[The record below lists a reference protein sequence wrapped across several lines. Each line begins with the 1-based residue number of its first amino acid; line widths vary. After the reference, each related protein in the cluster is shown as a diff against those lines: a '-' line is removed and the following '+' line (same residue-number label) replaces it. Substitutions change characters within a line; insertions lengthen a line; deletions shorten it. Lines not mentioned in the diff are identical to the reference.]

1 MLKWSQGNKTKKMK
15 TTNLA
20 CRAIPMVKSRL
31 LLFGILLALVI
42 VLPGFIHNQWITGP
56 IVNAALIL
64 AAVCVGPMEAVVL
77 GLMPSTMALSS
88 GLLPLPLAP
97 MVPFII
103 IGNAILILSFQYL
116 AVSNYALRI
125 LVAAFLK
132 SAFLI
137 FSVTF
142 LMDKLFEKEFLG
154 NLLLMMSWPQFV
166 TALIGGLVVYPLFKA
181 QK

>member
-1 MLKWSQGNKTKKMK
+1 MK
-15 TTNLA
+15 TTKLA
-20 CRAIPMVKSRL
+20 CRSVPIVRSRL
-31 LLFGILLALVI
+31 LLFGVLLALVI
-42 VLPGFIHNQWITGP
+42 VLPGFVHNQWITGP

-64 AAVCVGPMEAVVL
+64 AAVCIGPMEAVVL
-77 GLMPSTMALSS
+77 GLMPSTVALSS

-103 IGNAILILSFQYL
+103 IGNAVLILSFQYL
-116 AVSNYALRI
+116 AVKNYVVRI

-132 SAFLI
+132 AAFLI

-154 NLLLMMSWPQFV
+154 NLLLMMSWPQFM
-166 TALIGGLVVYPLFKA
+166 TALIGGFIVYPLFKS
-181 QK
+181 KK